1 MRQHKEA
8 PGFLIDGF
16 PREIGQGMQ
25 FEQEVLTTDYSDY
38 LVLVY
43 DSVGFAV

>member
-25 FEQEVLTTDYSDY
+25 FEQEVLATDY